1 MITRRSLLAGAAPL
15 ALTVA
20 SGISPFGP
28 AFAQGTPTR
37 GGTLTVST
45 TVEPTTLVATH
56 TTSLDQA
63 VSSKIHEGLLSYAHD
78 LTPEPALAT
87 EWSISDDGL
96 RYTFKLREGVKWHDG
111 QDFTSADV
119 AASIKIL
126 KASHPRGGVT
136 FANLVDVETPDP
148 LTAVIVLSKP
158 TGFLISALSATESPI
173 VAKHLYEGT
182 DVRANPHNQ
191 APVGTGPYV
200 FGEWVRGSHLVYNK
214 NPNYWDEGKPY
225 VDRLVI
231 RFIPDGAARA
241 AALESGEV
249 LLAGESAVPLSDMA
263 RFEAMPQFE
272 VTTEGYSYS
281 AQLLKMEFNLDRDH
295 FKDVRVRQAI
305 AHCIDRQV
313 IADTVYFGYA
323 YPTALPISAQI
334 EKYAAHDIESPA
346 LDLAKAEAL
355 LDEAGYKR
363 GADNW
368 RFSVFLD
375 YQPTGP
381 DRLPVATYLRQ
392 AIQSIGIRVEIRN
405 QDTSSFV
412 KRVYTDRDFDMQ
424 LNFLDNLF
432 DPSVGVHR
440 LYYSGNFRPGVPFTN
455 GMNYSNAEVDSL
467 LEQASVETD
476 EKKRYELFH
485 KFQEIVAVEVPAIN
499 LVTRRPFTIS
509 SVKVKD
515 HSIGAEGWRGPM
527 SSVYIEP

>member
-15 ALTVA
+15 AITLA
-20 SGISPFGP
+20 SGVSPFGM
-28 AFAQGTPTR
+28 AFAQSAPTR
-37 GGTLTVST
+37 GGTLTLSAN
-45 TVEPTTLVATH
+45 VEPTTLVATH
-56 TTSLDQA
+56 TTSQD
-63 VSSKIHEGLLSYAHD
+63 VYISSKIHEGLLTYDYD
-78 LTPEPALAT
+78 LTPKPQLAT

-96 RYTFKLREGVKWHDG
+96 RYTFKLRQGVKWHDG
-111 QDFTSADV
+111 KDFTSADV
-119 AASIKIL
+119 AASINIL
-126 KASHPRGGVT
+126 KSSHPRGGVT
-136 FANLVDVETPDP
+136 FANLVEVQTPDP

-158 TGFLISALSATESPI
+158 TAFLISAFSSTESPI
-173 VAKHLYEGT
+173 VAKHLYEGV
-182 DVRANPHNQ
+182 DVRTNPHNQ

-200 FGEWVRGSHLVYNK
+200 FGEWVRGSHLVYNR

-241 AALESGEV
+241 AALEAGDV
-249 LLAGESAVPLSDMA
+249 LLAGGSAVPLSDME
-263 RFEAMPQFE
+263 RFKAMPQFE
-272 VTTEGYSYS
+272 VTTKGYSYS
-281 AQLLKMEFNLDRDH
+281 ASLLKLEFNLDRDY

-334 EKYAAHDIESPA
+334 EKYAAKDIATFP
-346 LDLAKAEAL
+346 LDIAKAEAL

-368 RFSVFLD
+368 RFSVFFD
-375 YQPTGP
+375 YQPSGP

-392 AIQSIGIRVEIRN
+392 AIQSIGIKVEIRN

-432 DPSVGVHR
+432 DPSVGVQR
-440 LYYSGNFRPGVPFTN
+440 LYHSANFRPGVPFTN
-455 GMNYSNAEVDSL
+455 GMHYSNPEVDSL
-467 LEQASVETD
+467 LDQASVETD

-485 KFQEIVAVEVPAIN
+485 KFQEIVAVEVPSIE
-499 LVTRRPFTIS
+499 LVTRQPFTIS
-509 SVKVKD
+509 SIRVKD
-515 HSIGAEGWRGPM
+515 HTEGAEGWQANL
-527 SSVYIEP
+527 SSVHIEP